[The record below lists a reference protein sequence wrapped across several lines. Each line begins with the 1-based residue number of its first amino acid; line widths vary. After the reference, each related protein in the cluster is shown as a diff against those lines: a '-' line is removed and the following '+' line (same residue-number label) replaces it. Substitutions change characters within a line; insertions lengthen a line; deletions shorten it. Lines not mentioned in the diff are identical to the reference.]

1 MKTEVSILH
10 HDYPNAVRETVV
22 EKLQHLDRFYDR
34 TQSVRAV
41 LEKQHDVHR
50 VELLAQVR
58 GQVLVVDSRSETF
71 SKALDGSVERMAR
84 TLSKHKDK
92 IHDTRRRPRL

>member
-10 HDYPNAVRETVV
+10 HDYPSAVRATVA
-22 EKLQHLDRFYDR
+22 EKLQHLDKYFDR
-34 TQSVRAV
+34 TESVRAV

-58 GQVLVVDSRSETF
+58 GQVLVVDSRSDSF
-71 SKALDGSVERMAR
+71 SKALDGSLDRMAR

-92 IHDTRRRPRL
+92 ISDARRRPRY